1 MALRVLLIDDEPER
15 ASRLEALLRD
25 QGCIVLARLSTSA
38 DLIDAVHEQEADV
51 IVAAMNLPDC
61 DTLEQLRH
69 ITREQ
74 PMPIAMFVTQDDGAL
89 IRQAI
94 RAGVSAY
101 SVDGIAP
108 GRIRPILDAAIA
120 QFGETQALRNE
131 LADVKNTLAE
141 RKIVE
146 QAKGLIMQQRHCS
159 EAEAYGDLRRMAMD
173 RSIPLAE
180 IARLVVSASKPL
192 SR

>member
-1 MALRVLLIDDEPER
+1 V
-15 ASRLEALLRD
+15 
-25 QGCIVLARLSTSA
+25 SA
-38 DLIDAVHEQEADV
+38 DA
-51 IVAAMNLPDC
+51 
-61 DTLEQLRH
+61 
-69 ITREQ
+69 
-74 PMPIAMFVTQDDGAL
+74 
-89 IRQAI
+89 
-94 RAGVSAY
+94 
-101 SVDGIAP
+101 VDGIAP

-180 IARLVVSASKPL
+180 IARMVVSASKPL